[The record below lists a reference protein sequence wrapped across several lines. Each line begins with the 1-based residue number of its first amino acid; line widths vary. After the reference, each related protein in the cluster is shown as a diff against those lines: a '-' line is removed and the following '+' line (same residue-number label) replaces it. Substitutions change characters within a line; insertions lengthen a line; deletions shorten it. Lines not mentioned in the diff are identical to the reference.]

1 MGVNSSYSFEKDP
14 LPNLPPRGKE
24 RSFPP
29 WGKEERGLRI
39 NINTNFYGKIEYR
52 ITCNGRRSN

>member
-29 WGKEERGLRI
+29 WGKEERGLKI

-52 ITCNGRRSN
+52 ITCNG